1 MNQNHL
7 SSVTNVISGLI
18 VDLSGLVPD
27 EIDKTQSRIK
37 AIIDEFINEPLRNK
51 TGYKK

>member
-1 MNQNHL
+1 MNQNHP
-7 SSVTNVISGLI
+7 SGATSAISGLI